1 MLPRL
6 MAPRVSSSSRVVA
19 LAGLCISVGFAWLA
33 VRHLDVR
40 AIGEV
45 LRKTALF
52 PWVAAAV
59 ACYLAGHGVRGQ
71 RLRLLLRREA
81 NMELATASN
90 VVVVGYASNNV
101 LPARLG
107 ELVRAGMLAERTGMP
122 LAQTLTITFIERLL
136 DGVAI
141 LFLLVISTFASH
153 SDDTDW
159 IHQLAKVGALVFG
172 AAILVLTIAT
182 MAPRLVVRI
191 AGRVARPL
199 GRRAYQRALS
209 LATSIVNAT
218 ASLRDPR
225 EALVLGLMSLL
236 VWSLEAMMFVCVLP
250 ALGLP
255 FHVSLGVT
263 AMSVTNLGILVP
275 STPGFIG
282 PFHYFCSQALI
293 ANGIEPTV
301 ALAYATLVHLAF
313 FIPVTVWGTGAMLW
327 YGVQL
332 GETAARVRAARSSPR
347 TKEVDGVLVHV
358 IAPAA
363 RAPAAVTP
371 SAFDRALTE
380 AVLPHSMAGATEL
393 VDDVATFFAGEMA
406 ALPTRIRWLYHFGMF
421 GFRVYV
427 RLRHVR
433 SFCALPVVTRR
444 RAVDVWA
451 FGPVTPMRQLFR
463 PVRSTVLLAGFEHV
477 SGGTG
482 TKRSLPT
489 IQDGTP

>member
-6 MAPRVSSSSRVVA
+6 MARRVSSSSRLVA

-45 LRKTALF
+45 LRKTTLF

-141 LFLLVISTFASH
+141 LFLLVISTLASH
-153 SDDTDW
+153 SDDW
-159 IHQLAKVGALVFG
+159 IHELAKVGALVFG
-172 AAILVLTIAT
+172 AAILVLAIAT
-182 MAPRLVVRI
+182 IAPRLVVRI

-199 GRRAYQRALS
+199 GRRAYERALA

-225 EALVLGLMSLL
+225 DALVLGLMSLL

-255 FHVSLGVT
+255 FQVSLGVT

-282 PFHYFCSQALI
+282 PFHYFCSQALV
-293 ANGIEPTV
+293 ANGIDPTL
-301 ALAYATLVHLAF
+301 ALAYATLVHLTF
-313 FIPVTVWGTGAMLW
+313 FIPVTAGGTGAMLW

-358 IAPAA
+358 SAPAA
-363 RAPAAVTP
+363 RAPAAAAP

-380 AVLPHSMAGATEL
+380 AVLPGSMASATEL

-421 GFRVYV
+421 GFRLYV

-433 SFCALPVVTRR
+433 SFCALPVATRR
-444 RAVDVWA
+444 RAVDAWA
-451 FGPVTPMRQLFR
+451 FGPITPMRQLFR
-463 PVRSTVLLAGFEHV
+463 PVRSTVLLAGYEHE
-477 SGGTG
+477 SGATG
-482 TKRSLPT
+482 AKRSLPT
-489 IQDGTP
+489 IREGTT